1 MESEW
6 TGGVRMTS
14 NDERFLFKLQSKLP
28 ERRPLSEAE
37 WVGSFTVVLE
47 VFVGAVF
54 QHRYLTLTLP

>member
-1 MESEW
+1 
-6 TGGVRMTS
+6 MTS

-37 WVGSFTVVLE
+37 WVASFTVVLE

>member
-6 TGGVRMTS
+6 TGSDRVTS

-28 ERRPLSEAE
+28 ERRSLSEAE
-37 WVGSFTVVLE
+37 WVGSFRVVLE

-54 QHRYLTLTLP
+54 QHRYLNLTLP